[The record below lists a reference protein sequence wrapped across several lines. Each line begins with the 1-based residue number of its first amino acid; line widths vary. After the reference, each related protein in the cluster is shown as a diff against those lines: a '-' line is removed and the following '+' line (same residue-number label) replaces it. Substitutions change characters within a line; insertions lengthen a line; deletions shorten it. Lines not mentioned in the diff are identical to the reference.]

1 MQNHKKLSPADA
13 KELVREWWTALG
25 NNQQDEVIALLDDN
39 VIWEVKFVGKWLP
52 SNGISRGKQEVAKN
66 CIELFGK
73 MYDTQR
79 LRVLISNMVSDGD
92 TVVIEFSIDGYTA
105 AGVRYDKVEYVSVVE
120 LENGKV
126 KRVRE
131 YMDALKAK
139 EAHGL

>member
-25 NNQQDEVIALLDDN
+25 NNQQDKVIALLDDN

-120 LENGKV
+120 LGNGKV

>member
-1 MQNHKKLSPADA
+1 MLNHNKLSPADA

-25 NNQQDEVIALLDDN
+25 NNQQDKVIALLDDN

-120 LENGKV
+120 LGNGKV